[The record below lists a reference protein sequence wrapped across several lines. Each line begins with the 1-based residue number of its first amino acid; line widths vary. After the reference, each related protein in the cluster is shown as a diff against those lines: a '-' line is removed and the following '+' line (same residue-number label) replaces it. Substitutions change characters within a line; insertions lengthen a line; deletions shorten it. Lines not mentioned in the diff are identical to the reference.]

1 MTPVIAPDRSH
12 LDALLAERGDPSA
25 IPADVLETYRSGD
38 VRGARRALF
47 VQLRQETDEDRRA
60 LQERALR
67 ELRTWAEP
75 ADEPGLYELSGI
87 GTRLRGSYQEAPD
100 GSRVATLW
108 LTLLFLPVFPIAAYV
123 VSGDASDGLRFHG
136 RVPLPMTAR
145 IMRGLVMA
153 MVGFGGSWAGVSWL
167 LGSGLFS

>member
-1 MTPVIAPDRSH
+1 MTTVIVPDRSS

-47 VQLRQETDEDRRA
+47 VQLRRETDEGRRS

-75 ADEPGLYELSGI
+75 AKEPGIYELSGI
-87 GTRLRGSYQEAPD
+87 GTRLRGNYQAAPD
-100 GSRVATLW
+100 GSRVPTLW

-123 VSGDASDGLRFHG
+123 VSGDAGDGLRFHG
-136 RVPLPMTAR
+136 RVPLPLAAR
-145 IMRGLVMA
+145 IMRGVVMA
-153 MVGFGGSWAGVSWL
+153 TVGLGSSWAGVSWL
-167 LGSGLFS
+167 LGNDLFS